1 MTEDASLTG
10 EQAERLTG
18 ALREMD
24 GRSGYTVQ
32 YGPGALPRRSGAGPV
47 DAHWTDEPETVAG
60 CDDCLDLVA

>member
-32 YGPGALPRRSGAGPV
+32 YGPGGPAPQKWGRARGRALDR
-47 DAHWTDEPETVAG
+47 
-60 CDDCLDLVA
+60 